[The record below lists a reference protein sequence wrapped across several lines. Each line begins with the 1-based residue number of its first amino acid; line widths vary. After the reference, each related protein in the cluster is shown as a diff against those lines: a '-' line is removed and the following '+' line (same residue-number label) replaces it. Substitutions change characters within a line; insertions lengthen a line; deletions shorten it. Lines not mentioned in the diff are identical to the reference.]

1 MPSVWWDR
9 EASGSAGGAGK
20 AEGGQ
25 TACPRGST
33 MREGEKG
40 GVLGALLKP
49 QRCHMGGCALW
60 ILRLRPESGEQF
72 KRQCQ
77 RGNRASGWGVEAGAA

>member
-1 MPSVWWDR
+1 MVSSSGRNFRAMRSVWWDR

-25 TACPRGST
+25 TACLRGSA

-49 QRCHMGGCALW
+49 QRCHMGGCKA
-60 ILRLRPESGEQF
+60 
-72 KRQCQ
+72 
-77 RGNRASGWGVEAGAA
+77 GVCPVGS